1 VRVPIQNSPFSSR
14 APAKAP
20 IFFGYNPASLRC
32 QGQRSGRRLAVRR
45 RRAQGVVTS
54 SKESCT
60 MISRQ
65 EVEHVARLARLH
77 FDEEELARLQPELGQ
92 IIDYV
97 QQLSELDLSGLQATS
112 HAVALKNVLRPDEPV
127 AGLTQAEAT
136 SNGPDVERGQFVVPR
151 IG

>member
-1 VRVPIQNSPFSSR
+1 VRCLDGAEVVRWDICAKVSAFAADKEDESFPFRTLLSPLGR
-14 APAKAP
+14 LARAP
-20 IFFGYNPASLRC
+20 IFLAII
-32 QGQRSGRRLAVRR
+32 QR
-45 RRAQGVVTS
+45 
-54 SKESCT
+54 T

-97 QQLSELDLSGLQATS
+97 RQLAELDLSGLEPTS
-112 HAVALKNVLRPDEPV
+112 HAVPLKNVLRPDEPV
-127 AGLTQAEAT
+127 AGLSQAEAT

>member
-1 VRVPIQNSPFSSR
+1 
-14 APAKAP
+14 
-20 IFFGYNPASLRC
+20 
-32 QGQRSGRRLAVRR
+32 
-45 RRAQGVVTS
+45 
-54 SKESCT
+54 
-60 MISRQ
+60 MISRE

-77 FDEEELARLQPELGQ
+77 FDDEEFTNLQSELSQ

-97 QQLSELDLSGLQATS
+97 QQISELDLSGLEPTS

-127 AGLTQAEAT
+127 PGLSNEDAM

>member
-1 VRVPIQNSPFSSR
+1 
-14 APAKAP
+14 
-20 IFFGYNPASLRC
+20 
-32 QGQRSGRRLAVRR
+32 
-45 RRAQGVVTS
+45 
-54 SKESCT
+54 

-77 FDEEELARLQPELGQ
+77 FDEEELATLQPELGQ

-97 QQLSELDLSGLQATS
+97 QQLAELDLSGLEPTS
-112 HAVALKNVLRPDEPV
+112 HAVPLKNVLRPDEPV
-127 AGLTQAEAT
+127 AGLTQEEAT